1 MLYSVNYLDNK
12 NIYSGVEIEADS
24 TIDLFNKLI
33 QYSKMNKYKYSRVG
47 RIKEVLEII
56 ELN

>member
-1 MLYSVNYLDNK
+1 MLYSVKYLDNK

-24 TIDLFNKLI
+24 TIDLFNILI